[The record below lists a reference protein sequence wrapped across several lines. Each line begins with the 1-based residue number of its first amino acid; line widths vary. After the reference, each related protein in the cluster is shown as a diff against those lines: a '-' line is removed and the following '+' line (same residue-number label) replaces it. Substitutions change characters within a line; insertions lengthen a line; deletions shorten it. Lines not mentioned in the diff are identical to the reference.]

1 MLFHAKKLPNT
12 DPCNAKVVKDESLL
26 ILTCRQIWELDNNVI
41 KIPGCGVLSR
51 LLDVNA
57 ARLVLL
63 GLGNNNA
70 QDTILELG
78 RDVVLVD
85 TSGEVET
92 ARELAEGALGEPVLG
107 LITRLLLDLL
117 GLLVVGNFG
126 ALVSLGLGLILNLGV
141 VRVLV
146 LVVTL
151 ALANSALGLGA
162 LDEASGRSAGS
173 VCALS
178 LAADGHGLRLSEFNV
193 DVFLGHAREL
203 SMKLVG
209 LASLANIELG
219 LPVGEAA
226 STGTTV
232 LLSLTR
238 VAIEVVEET
247 EEGSKGSIGVVEVA
261 GEESHCVCVDVC
273 VCVEE
278 RLL

>member
-1 MLFHAKKLPNT
+1 
-12 DPCNAKVVKDESLL
+12 VKSESW
-26 ILTCRQIWELDNNVI
+26 IIRSS

-51 LLDVNA
+51 LLDVDA

-70 QDTILELG
+70 QDTVLKLG

-85 TSGEVET
+85 TSGEVEA

-107 LITRLLLDLL
+107 LITGLLLDLL
-117 GLLVVGNFG
+117 GLLVVGDFG
-126 ALVSLGLGLILNLGV
+126 ALVSFGLGLVLNFGV

-146 LVVTL
+146 LIVAL
-151 ALANSALGLGA
+151 ALSNGALGLRA

-178 LAADGHGLRLSEFNV
+178 LAADGHGLRLSEFDVNV
-193 DVFLGHAREL
+193 VLGHAGEL
-203 SMKLVG
+203 SMELVG
-209 LASLANIELG
+209 FASLADIELG

-226 STGTTV
+226 SASTTV

-261 GEESHCVCVDVC
+261 REESHCVCVDVLKS
-273 VCVEE
+273 VYEK
-278 RLL
+278 